1 MDCDLIDRLKTDPE
15 EGVVLLLAQYEGMLR
30 YIARG
35 VLRDERDAEECLSDI
50 CLRVCERIGQYD
62 SSRGSFSTWLTAVA
76 RNTALNMLRRR
87 QESESLPE
95 QLADIQTPEE
105 MLLRQE
111 RAAELYREIKRLK
124 EGERELL
131 YRRFYY
137 LQSTAQIAAEL
148 GLSERSVEGRIYRLR
163 RKLQKRLGGEGG

>member
-1 MDCDLIDRLKTDPE
+1 M
-15 EGVVLLLAQYEGMLR
+15 
-30 YIARG
+30 
-35 VLRDERDAEECLSDI
+35 RDERDAEECLSDI
-50 CLRVCERIGQYD
+50 CLRVCERIGNMQQQPRQFFHLADGGGPQHCAEYAAP
-62 SSRGSFSTWLTAVA
+62 AVA

-87 QESESLPE
+87 QESGSLPE

-131 YRRFYY
+131 YRRFYGC
-137 LQSTAQIAAEL
+137 SP
-148 GLSERSVEGRIYRLR
+148 LR
-163 RKLQKRLGGEGG
+163 RSRRNWG

>member
-15 EGVVLLLAQYEGMLR
+15 EGVALLLAQYEGMLR

-35 VLRDERDAEECLSDI
+35 VLRD
-50 CLRVCERIGQYD
+50 
-62 SSRGSFSTWLTAVA
+62 
-76 RNTALNMLRRR
+76 
-87 QESESLPE
+87 
-95 QLADIQTPEE
+95 
-105 MLLRQE
+105 
-111 RAAELYREIKRLK
+111 
-124 EGERELL
+124 ERELL

-163 RKLQKRLGGEGG
+163 RKLQKRLGGEGR